1 MDTDKALST
10 ALGLEPDI
18 KIPAKVEILEPE
30 KIEEPTSNVDQE
42 ADYDLSR
49 RTFRT
54 LIDRGNSAMEN
65 LTDLAKESES
75 PRAYEVLATMM
86 KTIADTTKDL
96 YDLQK
101 KTKDL
106 KKEDK
111 ARPQDDQRINVEK
124 AVFVGSTAELLKKVK
139 AIKTSIFR
147 PKQDLFLFI
156 EKYLPR
162 IFTT

>member
-1 MDTDKALST
+1 MSKTGDALSEI
-10 ALGLEPDI
+10 LGIENQKIEIIEPP
-18 KIPAKVEILEPE
+18 KLPEKVEEVVNE
-30 KIEEPTSNVDQE
+30 DAD
-42 ADYDLSR
+42 ADYQLSR

-54 LIDRGNSAMEN
+54 LIDKGNSAMEN

-111 ARPQDDQRINVEK
+111 MRPQDEQRINVEK
-124 AVFVGSTAELLKKVK
+124 AVFVGSPTDLLRK
-139 AIKTSIFR
+139 IKEE
-147 PKQDLFLFI
+147 QNENL
-156 EKYLPR
+156 
-162 IFTT
+162 